1 MQLER
6 PDPTVTELLVA
17 WRAGD
22 AEALPRLMPLVYEEL
37 RRLARRRMAAEPP
50 GQTLTATALV
60 HEAFLRLVE
69 VEVPWQDRAHFLAL
83 AARLMRRILVD
94 RGRARARL
102 KRGAGHA
109 AVSLDDVDVP
119 APEPDRELQALDAA
133 LDELATFDPR
143 KAQVVDL
150 VFFGGLTYDEAA
162 DALAISR
169 ATLHRD
175 LRLAKA
181 WLHEQVG
188 HPPEAAAGG

>member
-1 MQLER
+1 MPGVVASSGRRAGVAHAER
-6 PDPTVTELLVA
+6 S
-17 WRAGD
+17 WRA
-22 AEALPRLMPLVYEEL
+22 
-37 RRLARRRMAAEPP
+37 AAGASRP
-50 GQTLTATALV
+50 GTV
-60 HEAFLRLVE
+60 
-69 VEVPWQDRAHFLAL
+69 LAL

-109 AVSLDDVDVP
+109 AVSLDDVDVA

-133 LDELATFDPR
+133 LEELATFDPR

-181 WLHEQVG
+181 WLHAQVG
-188 HPPEAAAGG
+188 GPPEAAAGA